1 MFNLDT
7 SQLRGLKILDCP
19 SDASSFV
26 AEAPREHQVGTAVGC
41 DLLYG
46 NNNLA
51 SLEKIG
57 KEDLEYMLERLSQ
70 VPDFYDW
77 TLYTSGEDLRN
88 VGSTSL
94 RGFFSELPESLEGYS
109 VNSWRTPGI
118 YSR

>member
-26 AEAPREHQVGTAVGC
+26 AEASRGLQVGTAVGC

-57 KEDLEYMLERLSQ
+57 KEDLEYMLERLSY

-77 TLYTSGEDLRN
+77 TLHK
-88 VGSTSL
+88 
-94 RGFFSELPESLEGYS
+94 
-109 VNSWRTPGI
+109 W
-118 YSR
+118 